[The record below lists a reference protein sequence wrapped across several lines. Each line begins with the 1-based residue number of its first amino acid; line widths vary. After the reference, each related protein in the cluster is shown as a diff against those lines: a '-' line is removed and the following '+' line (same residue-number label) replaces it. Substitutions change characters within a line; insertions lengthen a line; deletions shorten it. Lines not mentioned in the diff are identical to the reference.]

1 MYCARYAYQSIPRFS
16 VYIYIL
22 VDEMGKSTCWEFWV
36 GVLYGIGKGI
46 PAWVSYIV
54 FITLLQCDFFNV
66 VVIVFVT
73 TLTS

>member
-1 MYCARYAYQSIPRFS
+1 MKW
-16 VYIYIL
+16 
-22 VDEMGKSTCWEFWV
+22 ESTSWEFWV

-73 TLTS
+73 TLTSRFL